1 MPQSLPVPSSYR
13 FGTPFSCLEW
23 FLLSVPCIQLEY
35 QHSIGSI
42 KPYQVPGDFKQ
53 FSGKPRQEKNQITTG
68 PCLPCLMNKYVVYL
82 SYYGFMGQFD
92 KTVDITFYIFLEKT
106 QTSYTKFIVLWPYQS
121 Q

>member
-1 MPQSLPVPSSYR
+1 MVPAISTLHSTGILTLNRIYKTLS
-13 FGTPFSCLEW
+13 GT
-23 FLLSVPCIQLEY
+23 
-35 QHSIGSI
+35 
-42 KPYQVPGDFKQ
+42 GDFKQ